1 MTKAD
6 TAAAATGAVSTTA
19 LGIGS
24 MDTFLALLVAGLTVA
39 LLLIRIGLAV
49 REWRKK

>member
-6 TAAAATGAVSTTA
+6 TAAATTGALSTTA
-19 LGIGS
+19 RGLGNL
-24 MDTFLALLVAGLTVA
+24 DPLLALIVAGLTVC
-39 LLLIRIGLAV
+39 LLGVRLALAV